1 VTKGKERD
9 GEKRGWGR
17 SLSQISVMGIL
28 FFLASLLVVSCGRKG
43 PPRAPELAVPE
54 TIKDLKAEAGGGGIA
69 LTWSRPTRYLDGKSL
84 DDLAGFVIF
93 RKEITQACPECPA
106 PYRQRVTLNVEDQQK
121 FIKKQKFRYVDGEL
135 TPQVNYVYRVFS
147 RLMDGSLSEPSNE
160 VKLTWRP

>member
-1 VTKGKERD
+1 MTKGKERD

-28 FFLASLLVVSCGRKG
+28 FFLAFLLVVSCGRKG

-147 RLMDGSLSEPSNE
+147 RLMDGSLSDPSNE
-160 VKLTWRP
+160 AKLAWRP